1 MQFLA
6 SLVSNSRNFRRRWN
20 RALSL
25 HHFSSNAREASV
37 SNAVFVE
44 FLRDNGFQKPQAM
57 AIAMRYPNLKS
68 LEQPRSVIQMLKSYS
83 FSDTQIQKLFRVHP
97 QMMFYNVEKNLE
109 PKLRFFEELG
119 FSGSDLGKFVSQ
131 HSSFIGVS
139 LVRKI
144 IPTVEILKSIV
155 APKHEHLTVILSRC
169 GWLLG
174 TDPNLFLL
182 PNISYL
188 KTCGIVGS
196 QLASLLRR
204 QPRIFNVPE
213 EKLRGYVSRALELG
227 FNLNSRMLVHA
238 VLSLSSLSEKTFD
251 RKLKLFVA
259 NGFSEDEI
267 TDIIRRSPGL
277 IRCAEDKLTL
287 GFEFYMKRMG
297 IEREALVKRPCV
309 LMYNLEKR
317 VIPRLKVLQ
326 ILREKRLLLKEEK
339 KKKKKIFDIV
349 EMTEEAFLEKYVV
362 RFGDEIAEEL
372 LVAYKGHLLNND
384 DDADSSCSSHEDCS
398 LITD

>member
-1 MQFLA
+1 MWLA
-6 SLVSNSRNFRRRWN
+6 S
-20 RALSL
+20 
-25 HHFSSNAREASV
+25 
-37 SNAVFVE
+37 
-44 FLRDNGFQKPQAM
+44 
-57 AIAMRYPNLKS
+57 
-68 LEQPRSVIQMLKSYS
+68 
-83 FSDTQIQKLFRVHP
+83 
-97 QMMFYNVEKNLE
+97 
-109 PKLRFFEELG
+109 
-119 FSGSDLGKFVSQ
+119 
-131 HSSFIGVS
+131 
-139 LVRKI
+139 
-144 IPTVEILKSIV
+144 
-155 APKHEHLTVILSRC
+155 
-169 GWLLG
+169 
-174 TDPNLFLL
+174 
-182 PNISYL
+182 
-188 KTCGIVGS
+188 
-196 QLASLLRR
+196 R

-326 ILREKRLLLKEEK
+326 ILREKRLLKEEK
-339 KKKKKIFDIV
+339 KKKKKNIFDIV
-349 EMTEEAFLEKYVV
+349 EMTEKAFLEKYVV

>member
-25 HHFSSNAREASV
+25 HQFSSV
-37 SNAVFVE
+37 PNAVFVE

-57 AIAMRYPNLKS
+57 AIAMRYLNLKS
-68 LEQPRSVIQMLKSYS
+68 LEQPRSVIQVLKSYS
-83 FSDTQIQKLFRVHP
+83 FSDTQIQKSIRVHP

-109 PKLRFFEELG
+109 PKLRLFEEIG

-131 HSSFIGVS
+131 HSSVIGVS
-139 LVRKI
+139 LVRKM

-174 TDPNLFLL
+174 RDPNLFLL
-182 PNISYL
+182 PNL

-251 RKLKLFVA
+251 RKFKLFVA

-267 TDIIRRSPGL
+267 TDIIRSSPGL

-317 VIPRLKVLQ
+317 VIPISK
-326 ILREKRLLLKEEK
+326 
-339 KKKKKIFDIV
+339 
-349 EMTEEAFLEKYVV
+349 A
-362 RFGDEIAEEL
+362 
-372 LVAYKGHLLNND
+372 
-384 DDADSSCSSHEDCS
+384 
-398 LITD
+398 

>member
-6 SLVSNSRNFRRRWN
+6 SLVSNSRKFGRRWD

-25 HHFSSNAREASV
+25 HHFSSNATPASI
-37 SNAVFVE
+37 SNPAFVE
-44 FLRDNGFQKPQAM
+44 FLRDNGFQKPLAI

-83 FSDTQIQKLFRVHP
+83 FSDTQIQKSIRVHP
-97 QMMFYNVEKNLE
+97 RMMFYNVEKILE
-109 PKLRFFEELG
+109 PKLRFFKDIG
-119 FSGSDLGKFVSQ
+119 FTGSGLGKFVSQ
-131 HSSFIGVS
+131 NSSVVGVS
-139 LVRKI
+139 LVKKL

-155 APKHEHLTVILSRC
+155 APKHEDLPVILSRC
-169 GWLLG
+169 GWLLLSR
-174 TDPNLFLL
+174 DPNLFLL

-188 KTCGIVGS
+188 ETCGIVGS

-204 QPRIFNVPE
+204 QPRIFNLSE
-213 EKLRGYVSRALELG
+213 EKLRGYVSRALDLG
-227 FNLNSRMLVHA
+227 FTLNSRMLVHA
-238 VLSLSSLSEKTFD
+238 IISLSSLSEKTFD
-251 RKLKLFVA
+251 RKVKLFMA

-277 IRCAEDKLTL
+277 IRCSEDKLTL
-287 GFEFYMKRMG
+287 GFEFYLKRMG
-297 IEREALVKRPCV
+297 IEREALAKRPCV
-309 LMYNLEKR
+309 LSYNLEKR

-326 ILREKRLLLKEEK
+326 ILREKGLLLKEEK
-339 KKKKKIFDIV
+339 KKKNMVGIV

-372 LVAYKGHLLNND
+372 LVAYKCVCLVDETLLD
-384 DDADSSCSSHEDCS
+384 R
-398 LITD
+398 IKI

>member
-1 MQFLA
+1 
-6 SLVSNSRNFRRRWN
+6 
-20 RALSL
+20 
-25 HHFSSNAREASV
+25 
-37 SNAVFVE
+37 
-44 FLRDNGFQKPQAM
+44 M

-83 FSDTQIQKLFRVHP
+83 FSDTQIQKSIRVHP
-97 QMMFYNVEKNLE
+97 QMMFYKVEKNLE
-109 PKLRFFEELG
+109 PKLRFFEEIG

-131 HSSFIGVS
+131 HSSGIGIS
-139 LVRKI
+139 LVRKM

-174 TDPNLFLL
+174 RDPNLFLL

-238 VLSLSSLSEKTFD
+238 VLSL
-251 RKLKLFVA
+251 
-259 NGFSEDEI
+259 N
-267 TDIIRRSPGL
+267 IIRRSPGL

-326 ILREKRLLLKEEK
+326 ILRERGLLLKEEK
-339 KKKKKIFDIV
+339 KKKKKMFDIV
-349 EMTEEAFLEKYVV
+349 EMTEEANLEKYVV
-362 RFGDEIAEEL
+362 RFGDETAEEL
-372 LVAYKGHLLNND
+372 LVAYKSHLLNND